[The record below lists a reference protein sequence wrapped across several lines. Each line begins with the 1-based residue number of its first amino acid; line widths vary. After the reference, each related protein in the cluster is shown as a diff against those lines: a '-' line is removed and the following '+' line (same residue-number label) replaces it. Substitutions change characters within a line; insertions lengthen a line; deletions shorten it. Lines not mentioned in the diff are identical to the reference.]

1 MTLSTRYILVDKD
14 APAFW
19 DPASASAFIC
29 ILTVGI
35 LGAAAVTV
43 RLYGKLKLTGNL
55 AWDDMFMLLAGISS
69 VSYTVMALLQVRYGL
84 VVPMQERPYEV
95 QLRYQTINYTARVF
109 YLTGLIMS
117 NGRLETK
124 CLVMATFASCSAVGI
139 TSIIAL
145 ALAFPQGAVEGV
157 TLQIGILLQLMYGFI
172 AITSTCFDIICFAL
186 PFLFLDN
193 RYLNTVQ
200 RNHRRGWMY
209 VTFATTFSSIMR
221 AFTIAPAT
229 SIFSTESEALVIMG
243 TLELNMGIISTS
255 LPSWYMWMD
264 ISRKGKRKFRDYQP
278 IRSLRRLFLPLANP
292 LQRWVRRSYYN
303 FITKNEDKMGMSKI
317 LRQLQQIQDLPYYQM
332 LFWNA
337 EVNPI
342 ERAMGIRAKFWNIT
356 SRFQRWLRITEADLS
371 YRFRTFIRLN
381 KSPSLSDGIE
391 LDSTEENDK
400 REKSKTKGRSDLD
413 IPTNEQFNEGQDMEP
428 LLKEQRE
435 SFLTNRNYNILFTSD
450 KTLTDMIRD
459 EELEYIEGI
468 QWQAINEEQVD
479 FKMRQNLAP
488 TQNRNLDGLLFDEGS
503 TSGWANGKTGK
514 QRGIRR
520 RK

>member
-1 MTLSTRYILVDKD
+1 MD
-14 APAFW
+14 
-19 DPASASAFIC
+19 
-29 ILTVGI
+29 
-35 LGAAAVTV
+35 
-43 RLYGKLKLTGNL
+43 
-55 AWDDMFMLLAGISS
+55 
-69 VSYTVMALLQVRYGL
+69 
-84 VVPMQERPYEV
+84 
-95 QLRYQTINYTARVF
+95 
-109 YLTGLIMS
+109 
-117 NGRLETK
+117 
-124 CLVMATFASCSAVGI
+124 
-139 TSIIAL
+139 
-145 ALAFPQGAVEGV
+145 
-157 TLQIGILLQLMYGFI
+157 
-172 AITSTCFDIICFAL
+172 
-186 PFLFLDN
+186 
-193 RYLNTVQ
+193 
-200 RNHRRGWMY
+200 
-209 VTFATTFSSIMR
+209 
-221 AFTIAPAT
+221 
-229 SIFSTESEALVIMG
+229 
-243 TLELNMGIISTS
+243 IISTS

-337 EVNPI
+337 EVSPI
-342 ERAMGIRAKFWNIT
+342 ERAMGIRAKLWNIT
-356 SRFQRWLRITEADLS
+356 SKFRRWLRITEADLS

-381 KSPSLSDGIE
+381 QSPSQSDGIE
-391 LDSTEENDK
+391 LDSTEENSK
-400 REKSKTKGRSDLD
+400 REKSKIKGHSDLD
-413 IPTNEQFNEGQDMEP
+413 IPGNEQFNEGQDMEP

-503 TSGWANGKTGK
+503 TSGWANGKAGK

>member
-1 MTLSTRYILVDKD
+1 MAYTSAHPKAEPITFNNMALSTRYILVDKD

-109 YLTGLIMS
+109 YLTGLMWFKAKKPS
-117 NGRLETK
+117 KR
-124 CLVMATFASCSAVGI
+124 M
-139 TSIIAL
+139 
-145 ALAFPQGAVEGV
+145 
-157 TLQIGILLQLMYGFI
+157 
-172 AITSTCFDIICFAL
+172 D
-186 PFLFLDN
+186 
-193 RYLNTVQ
+193 
-200 RNHRRGWMY
+200 
-209 VTFATTFSSIMR
+209 
-221 AFTIAPAT
+221 
-229 SIFSTESEALVIMG
+229 
-243 TLELNMGIISTS
+243 IISTS

-337 EVNPI
+337 EVSPI
-342 ERAMGIRAKFWNIT
+342 ERAMGIRAKLWNIT
-356 SRFQRWLRITEADLS
+356 SKFRRWLRITEADLS

-381 KSPSLSDGIE
+381 QSPSQSDGIE
-391 LDSTEENDK
+391 LDSTEENSK
-400 REKSKTKGRSDLD
+400 REKSKIKGHSDLD
-413 IPTNEQFNEGQDMEP
+413 IPGNEQFNEGQDMEP

-503 TSGWANGKTGK
+503 TSGWANGKAGK

>member
-1 MTLSTRYILVDKD
+1 MALSTRYILVDKD

-109 YLTGLIMS
+109 YLTGLMWF
-117 NGRLETK
+117 K
-124 CLVMATFASCSAVGI
+124 AMMATFASCSAVGI

-157 TLQIGILLQLMYGFI
+157 TLQIGILLQLIPEKPSKRM
-172 AITSTCFDIICFAL
+172 D
-186 PFLFLDN
+186 
-193 RYLNTVQ
+193 
-200 RNHRRGWMY
+200 
-209 VTFATTFSSIMR
+209 
-221 AFTIAPAT
+221 
-229 SIFSTESEALVIMG
+229 
-243 TLELNMGIISTS
+243 IISTS

-337 EVNPI
+337 EVSPI
-342 ERAMGIRAKFWNIT
+342 ERAMGIRAKLWNIT
-356 SRFQRWLRITEADLS
+356 SKFRRWLRITEADLS

-381 KSPSLSDGIE
+381 QSPSQSDGIE
-391 LDSTEENDK
+391 LDSTEENSK
-400 REKSKTKGRSDLD
+400 REKSKIKGHSDLD
-413 IPTNEQFNEGQDMEP
+413 IPGNEQFNEGQDMEP

-503 TSGWANGKTGK
+503 TSGWANGKAGK

>member
-1 MTLSTRYILVDKD
+1 MALSTRYILVDKD

-55 AWDDMFMLLAGISS
+55 AWDDMFMLLAG
-69 VSYTVMALLQVRYGL
+69 VLFRTRYL
-84 VVPMQERPYEV
+84 PFHTLSWLYS
-95 QLRYQTINYTARVF
+95 INYTARVF
-109 YLTGLIMS
+109 YLTGLMCP
-117 NGRLETK
+117 EK
-124 CLVMATFASCSAVGI
+124 
-139 TSIIAL
+139 
-145 ALAFPQGAVEGV
+145 
-157 TLQIGILLQLMYGFI
+157 
-172 AITSTCFDIICFAL
+172 
-186 PFLFLDN
+186 
-193 RYLNTVQ
+193 
-200 RNHRRGWMY
+200 
-209 VTFATTFSSIMR
+209 SSKRMD
-221 AFTIAPAT
+221 
-229 SIFSTESEALVIMG
+229 
-243 TLELNMGIISTS
+243 IISTS

-292 LQRWVRRSYYN
+292 LQRWARRSYYN
-303 FITKNEDKMGMSKI
+303 FITKNEDNMGMSKI

-342 ERAMGIRAKFWNIT
+342 ERAMGIRAKLWNIT

-413 IPTNEQFNEGQDMEP
+413 IPANEQFNEGQDMEP

-503 TSGWANGKTGK
+503 TSGWANGKAGR

>member
-1 MTLSTRYILVDKD
+1 MTTSQSPEPQRTCYLKRHLPCPSQYCIPPKLNFYSSPKAEPITFNNMALSTRYILVDKD

-109 YLTGLIMS
+109 YLTGLMWF
-117 NGRLETK
+117 K
-124 CLVMATFASCSAVGI
+124 ASAMQL
-139 TSIIAL
+139 SIC
-145 ALAFPQGAVEGV
+145 PEKPSKR
-157 TLQIGILLQLMYGFI
+157 M
-172 AITSTCFDIICFAL
+172 D
-186 PFLFLDN
+186 
-193 RYLNTVQ
+193 
-200 RNHRRGWMY
+200 
-209 VTFATTFSSIMR
+209 
-221 AFTIAPAT
+221 
-229 SIFSTESEALVIMG
+229 
-243 TLELNMGIISTS
+243 IISTS

-337 EVNPI
+337 EVSPI
-342 ERAMGIRAKFWNIT
+342 ERAMGIRAKLWNIT
-356 SRFQRWLRITEADLS
+356 SKFRRWLRITEADLS

-381 KSPSLSDGIE
+381 QSPSQSDGIE
-391 LDSTEENDK
+391 LDSTEENSK
-400 REKSKTKGRSDLD
+400 REKSKIKGHSDLD
-413 IPTNEQFNEGQDMEP
+413 IPGNEQFNEGQDMEP

-503 TSGWANGKTGK
+503 TSGWANGKAGK

>member
-1 MTLSTRYILVDKD
+1 MALSTRYILVDKD

-172 AITSTCFDIICFAL
+172 AI
-186 PFLFLDN
+186 
-193 RYLNTVQ
+193 Q

-264 ISRKGKRKFRDYQP
+264 ISRKDKRKFRDYQP

-317 LRQLQQIQDLPYYQM
+317 MRQLQQVQDLPYYQM
-332 LFWNA
+332 LFWNS

-342 ERAMGIRAKFWNIT
+342 EKAMGIRAKLWNIT
-356 SRFQRWLRITEADLS
+356 SRFQRWLRITETDLS

-391 LDSTEENDK
+391 LDSTEENGK
-400 REKSKTKGRSDLD
+400 REKSKIKGYSDLD
-413 IPTNEQFNEGQDMEP
+413 IPVNEQFNEGQDMEP

-503 TSGWANGKTGK
+503 TSGWANGKAGK

-520 RK
+520 RKWF